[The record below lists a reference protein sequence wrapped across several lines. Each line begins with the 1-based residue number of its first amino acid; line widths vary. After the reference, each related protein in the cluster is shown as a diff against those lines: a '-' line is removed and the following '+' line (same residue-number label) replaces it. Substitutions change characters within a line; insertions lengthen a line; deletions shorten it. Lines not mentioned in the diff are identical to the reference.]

1 MKKEKAYSP
10 IRAFIQD
17 CVVIEN
23 DKLGNERVS
32 PKNTVYGRLFD
43 DLKKRNGGR
52 KEEEENKGSE
62 ENEGI
67 ASNHHAAENKQRN
80 ERLIL
85 LGNEWHKIDPYSV

>member
-32 PKNTVYGRLFD
+32 PKNTVYGRLFQKMVKCGT
-43 DLKKRNGGR
+43 LKRRER
-52 KEEEENKGSE
+52 KPDV
-62 ENEGI
+62 I
-67 ASNHHAAENKQRN
+67 P
-80 ERLIL
+80 LVMI
-85 LGNEWHKIDPYSV
+85 

>member
-32 PKNTVYGRLFD
+32 PKNTVYGRLF
-43 DLKKRNGGR
+43 LKLVKCDTLKRRER
-52 KEEEENKGSE
+52 KPDV
-62 ENEGI
+62 I
-67 ASNHHAAENKQRN
+67 P
-80 ERLIL
+80 LVMI
-85 LGNEWHKIDPYSV
+85 